1 MQSNIIKNIL
11 VSTVLFLAIDSV
23 YLTLSKTLF
32 NTLVKSI
39 QGNEIKL
46 NLDGAIF
53 AYLCIVLIFNYF
65 IIQKNGGLMDAFLLG
80 LLTYGI
86 FEGTNRAI
94 FSKWSVKAMII
105 DTVWGGILFASVL
118 YFFRIVIKKIP

>member
-32 NTLVKSI
+32 NSLVKSI

-65 IIQKNGGLMDAFLLG
+65 IIQKNGGFMDAFLLG

-86 FEGTNRAI
+86 FEGTNKAI

-118 YFFRIVIKKIP
+118 YFFRIIIKKIP

>member
-11 VSTVLFLAIDSV
+11 VSIVLFLAIDSI

-32 NTLVKSI
+32 NSLVKSI

-46 NLDGAIF
+46 NLDGAIVS
-53 AYLCIVLIFNYF
+53 YLCIVLIFNYF
-65 IIQKNGGLMDAFLLG
+65 IIQKNGGFMDAFLLG
-80 LLTYGI
+80 FLTYGI

>member
-32 NTLVKSI
+32 NSLVKSI

>member
-32 NTLVKSI
+32 NSLVKSI

-46 NLDGAIF
+46 NLDGAIV

-105 DTVWGGILFASVL
+105 DTVWGGVLFASVL
-118 YFFRIVIKKIP
+118 YFFRILVKKIP

>member
-32 NTLVKSI
+32 NSLVKSI

-65 IIQKNGGLMDAFLLG
+65 IIQKNGGFMDAFLLG

-118 YFFRIVIKKIP
+118 YFFRIIIKKIP

>member
-1 MQSNIIKNIL
+1 MQSNITKNIL
-11 VSTVLFLAIDSV
+11 VSIVLFLAIDSI

-32 NTLVKSI
+32 NSLVKSI

-46 NLDGAIF
+46 NLDGAIVS
-53 AYLCIVLIFNYF
+53 YLCIVLIFNYF
-65 IIQKNGGLMDAFLLG
+65 IIQKNGGFMDAFLLG
-80 LLTYGI
+80 FLTYGI

>member
-32 NTLVKSI
+32 NSLVKSI

-46 NLDGAIF
+46 NLDGAIV

-105 DTVWGGILFASVL
+105 DTVWGGVLFASVL
-118 YFFRIVIKKIP
+118 YFFRILIKKIP

>member
-32 NTLVKSI
+32 NSLVKSI

-105 DTVWGGILFASVL
+105 DTVWGGVLFASVL
-118 YFFRIVIKKIP
+118 YFFRILIKKIP